1 MNIEKMDGRQIKILE
16 LTGIATEK
24 IGRNTYKAD
33 RKDYN
38 WVDGWE
44 DDINEIFSNTRFY
57 KVKGYMVFHFV
68 NGSVVEEAKVIRKHL
83 RAKALEAGT
92 YPFSVRK
99 DGGWIKIEPMD
110 GRAFSLLETFILKD
124 FGLTPGVFTELI
136 APSKTA
142 EFAKKAIEAIGEDQ
156 F

>member
-1 MNIEKMDGRQIKILE
+1 MDIENYDIRQNNILRICGME
-16 LTGIATEK
+16 TEK
-24 IGRNTYKAD
+24 IGRNIYRATN
-33 RKDYN
+33 KDYA
-38 WVDGWE
+38 WCEAWKE
-44 DDINEIFSNTRFY
+44 DLEAIHGNMRFR
-57 KVKGYMVFHFV
+57 KEKGSFVFHFV
-68 NGSVVEEAKVIRKHL
+68 GSVVEEAKVIRKHL

-142 EFAKKAIEAIGEDQ
+142 KFAGKAIKAIGEDQ

>member
-1 MNIEKMDGRQIKILE
+1 MERENYDIRQNNILRICGMQ
-16 LTGIATEK
+16 TEK
-24 IGRNTYKAD
+24 IGRNIYRATNKEYIWDETWKEDLEAIHGNMRF
-33 RKDYN
+33 RK
-38 WVDGWE
+38 E
-44 DDINEIFSNTRFY
+44 
-57 KVKGYMVFHFV
+57 KGHFVFHFV
-68 NGSVVEEAKVIRKHL
+68 TGSVVEEAKVIRKHL

-142 EFAKKAIEAIGEDQ
+142 EFAKKAIKAIGEDQ